1 MTGSLVVRTSSHSHA
16 PTILELVAEMIRQ
29 EQSAR
34 LMPLVA
40 DVGPL
45 EAAAEV
51 QVLPKLSRMAKQEK
65 LRAKSSFKK
74 SFFFMQ
80 VEMAPLKS
88 SQRKLNSISRRLIMV
103 LKWLKSTLTI

>member
-51 QVLPKLSRMAKQEK
+51 QALPKQSRTAKQEK

-88 SQRKLNSISRRLIMV
+88 SQKKLNSISRRLIMV